1 MFNKCCFLKVF
12 TLLCILLVSCK
23 APPSSVIKDSL
34 DSGNQYFEK
43 GRYDMAINS
52 YSTVIATLQNS
63 CNPNLATA
71 CYNRGLAYL
80 MKRQYTKAI
89 DDFNAVIVARPQDSK
104 AFFNRGTAF
113 TKQKCFDRAIEDFNM
128 VIAKDPRETKAYY
141 SLAMVYFM
149 KSDYEK
155 TTDILSRAILLNPNF
170 AKAYNGRGQSYM
182 KSGNIGKAIPDFQKA
197 CEMGENCGCI
207 MLDLISK
214 KEKQQP

>member
-1 MFNKCCFLKVF
+1 
-12 TLLCILLVSCK
+12 
-23 APPSSVIKDSL
+23 
-34 DSGNQYFEK
+34 
-43 GRYDMAINS
+43 
-52 YSTVIATLQNS
+52 
-63 CNPNLATA
+63 
-71 CYNRGLAYL
+71 
-80 MKRQYTKAI
+80 
-89 DDFNAVIVARPQDSK
+89 
-104 AFFNRGTAF
+104 
-113 TKQKCFDRAIEDFNM
+113 M